1 MCRVMET
8 AAVPTSLA
16 DLRARLPELTHR
28 DQLRLSRRADN
39 AAALRDSAARER
51 AFGRLSG
58 ELDEAAAV
66 VEKRRESVPVISY
79 PPELPVSQK
88 KDEIAAA
95 IRDHQVV
102 IVAGETG
109 SGKTTQ
115 LPKICLELGRGVTGQ
130 IGHTQPR
137 RIAARTVAAR
147 IAQELDTELGTTVG
161 YKVRFNDNSSDETL
175 VKLMTDGILLTEMR
189 RDRRLLRY
197 DTLII
202 DEAHERSL
210 NIDFI
215 LGYLKRLLPSRP
227 DLKVI
232 ITSATIDPQRF
243 SKHFEEAG
251 SGDMPT
257 GGHTGPASPGLRP
270 GERPVSRR
278 STTAGARSAAGGSG
292 GSLPRASTASPGLRP
307 GERPVSRRSTAAGRE
322 AQRGDPGGSP
332 PGPALGLRGVV
343 PPGQRSAPVVEVSG
357 RTYPVEVRYR
367 PIADPDR
374 SDEEPRDQAQA
385 ICDAVDELCAAGPG
399 GILVFLSGEREIR
412 DTADALKDRMGPPD
426 RPGGLEVLPLYAR
439 LPVAEQYR
447 VFQPHRGRRVVLA
460 TNVAETSL
468 TVPGIKYVVD
478 PGTARISR
486 YSYRTK
492 VQRLPIEPISQ
503 ASANQRK
510 GRCGRTS
517 DGICIRLYSE
527 EDFSSRPEFTDPEIL
542 RTNLASVIL
551 RMAALDLGE
560 MADFPFVDPPEKR
573 NVADGVRLLE
583 ELGAFASVP
592 AGRGTAPAG
601 RPGNEHG
608 PANERPANERRG
620 GGRRLSDVGRK
631 LAELPV
637 DPRIGRMIIEA
648 ARNGCARE
656 VLIIASALSIQD
668 PRERPADAREAAD
681 AMHARFAEPGSDFL
695 AFLHLWDYLRTQQRE
710 LSSSAFR
717 RMCRREYL
725 HYLRVRE
732 WQDLHGQL
740 RQAAADLGIT
750 LGTGRGDQPPA
761 GEQSQERK
769 LIPAGLAQQ
778 IHISLLSGLL
788 SHIGMR
794 DTDQKTR
801 GKRRPL
807 SEFAGARGARFA
819 IFPDSSLARK
829 PPPWVIVTELVET
842 SRLWGRTAA
851 RIEPEWAEPLAAHLV
866 RHSYSEPHWDAGR
879 GAAMALEKVTLYG
892 LPIVT
897 ARKVGYARA
906 DPAAARDLFIRH
918 ALVEGDWHT
927 RHRFFHHNREL
938 LADAEELERRTRRR
952 GIVVDDQVLYDFYDQ
967 RIPAQVTS
975 ARHFD
980 SWWKKARAAT
990 PDLLTFTA
998 GQLTGPGASGVRPSD
1013 YPDEWGPFPLSYEFA
1028 PGDPRDGVTVDV
1040 PLATLNQVRGER
1052 FAWQVP
1058 GLREELVTELIRSLP
1073 KQLRVNFVPAPD
1085 VARSVLARLDPADGD
1100 LLDVLGAELT
1110 RLRGVPVPRD
1120 AFDPGKLPAYLRVT
1134 YRVLDGGR
1142 VLAEGKDLDVLRRRL
1157 RPQMQAT
1164 LAEAAGD
1171 LTRSGLRGWD
1181 IGTLPREFSNGCV
1194 RAYPALADA
1203 GDAVDVRL
1211 FDTGAEAARSMV
1223 RGTRR
1228 LLLLQ
1233 VPSGARST
1241 ASNLPVQDKLAL
1253 SRSPY
1258 PGAAALLDDCAA
1270 AAADEIIARAG
1281 GPARDEHGFARL
1293 AEAARSELS
1302 TLTAQVI
1309 TGVARVLA
1317 EAHEVEVVLARAAA
1331 HADEPAFADIRTQ
1344 FASLI
1349 HPGFTGDTGA
1359 RRLADLT
1366 RYLRAIRQRVDK
1378 MGADPVRDGER
1389 MAAVHRVAGAY
1400 AETVRALPPA
1410 RRDGQDVQAIRWMI
1424 EELRVSL
1431 FAQTLGTPAPVSEK
1445 RIRTAL
1451 ARLSDR

>member
-1 MCRVMET
+1 MT
-8 AAVPTSLA
+8 TSLA

-28 DQLRLSRRADN
+28 DQLRLGRRADQ

-51 AFGRLSG
+51 AFSQLLA
-58 ELDEAAAV
+58 ELDAAAAA
-66 VEKRRESVPVISY
+66 VEKRRQSVPVISY
-79 PPELPVSQK
+79 PPELPISQK
-88 KDEIAAA
+88 RDEIAAA

-115 LPKICLELGRGVTGQ
+115 LPKICLELGRGITGQ

-147 IAQELDTELGTTVG
+147 IAEELGTELGSTVG
-161 YKVRFNDNSSDETL
+161 YKVRFNDNSSNETL
-175 VKLMTDGILLTEMR
+175 VKLMTDGILLTEMQ

-243 SKHFEEAG
+243 SEAF
-251 SGDMPT
+251 DK
-257 GGHTGPASPGLRP
+257 
-270 GERPVSRR
+270 
-278 STTAGARSAAGGSG
+278 
-292 GSLPRASTASPGLRP
+292 
-307 GERPVSRRSTAAGRE
+307 
-322 AQRGDPGGSP
+322 
-332 PGPALGLRGVV
+332 
-343 PPGQRSAPVVEVSG
+343 APVVEVSG

-367 PIADPDR
+367 PIAEADG

-385 ICDAVDELCAAGPG
+385 IGDAVDELSAAGPG
-399 GILVFLSGEREIR
+399 DVLVFLSGEREIR
-412 DTADALKDRMGPPD
+412 DTADALRDRKGPAD

-468 TVPGIKYVVD
+468 TVPGITYVVD

-527 EDFSSRPEFTDPEIL
+527 EDFASRPEFTDPEIL

-551 RMAALDLGE
+551 RMAALDLGD
-560 MADFPFVDPPEKR
+560 MADFPFVDPPEER

-583 ELGAFASVP
+583 ELGAFTPAP
-592 AGRGTAPAG
+592 AGRGTGPAD
-601 RPGNEHG
+601 RPGNERAG
-608 PANERPANERRG
+608 SG
-620 GGRRLSDVGRK
+620 GRLSDVGRK

-648 ARNGCARE
+648 ARNGCVRE
-656 VLIIASALSIQD
+656 VLIIAAALSIQD
-668 PRERPADAREAAD
+668 VRERPADARDAAD

-695 AFLHLWDYLRTQQRE
+695 ALLHLWDYLRTQQRE

-732 WQDLHGQL
+732 WQDLYGQL

-750 LGTGRGDQPPA
+750 LGTGRGDRPGRGAAENGPASRGPEEDQESQPGQP
-761 GEQSQERK
+761 GQDRK
-769 LIPAGLAQQ
+769 PIPAALAQQ

-788 SHIGMR
+788 SHVGMR
-794 DTDQKTR
+794 EADQKAR

-807 SEFAGARGARFA
+807 TEFAGARGARFA

-866 RHSYSEPHWDAGR
+866 RHSYSEPHWDARR

-897 ARKVGYARA
+897 ARKVGYARV

-918 ALVEGDWHT
+918 ALVEGDWQT
-927 RHRFFHHNREL
+927 RHRFFHHNRQL
-938 LADAEELERRTRRR
+938 IADAEELERRARRR
-952 GIVVDDQVLYDFYDQ
+952 GIVVDEQVLYDFYDQ

-980 SWWKKARAAT
+980 TWWKKARAAT
-990 PDLLTFTA
+990 PDLLTFSPA
-998 GQLTGPGASGVRPSD
+998 QVTGPGASGVQPSD
-1013 YPDEWGPFPLSYEFA
+1013 YPDQWGPFPLSYEFA
-1028 PGDPRDGVTVDV
+1028 PGDERDGVTVDV
-1040 PLATLNQVRGER
+1040 PLATLNQVRGET
-1052 FAWQVP
+1052 FGWQVP

-1085 VARSVLARLDPADGD
+1085 VARSVLAGLDPADGD
-1100 LLDVLGAELT
+1100 LLDVLGAALT

-1120 AFDPGKLPAYLRVT
+1120 AFDPGRLPAYLRVS

-1142 VLAEGKDLDVLRRRL
+1142 VLAEGRDLDALRRQL
-1157 RPQMQAT
+1157 RPQLQAT
-1164 LAEAAGD
+1164 LAEAARG
-1171 LTRSGLRGWD
+1171 LTRSGLRSWD
-1181 IGTLPREFSNGCV
+1181 IGSLPREFSNGRV

-1211 FDTGAEAARSMV
+1211 FDTAAEAARSMR

-1228 LLLLQ
+1228 LLLIQ

-1241 ASNLPVQDKLAL
+1241 ASNLPVPDKLAL

-1258 PGAAALLDDCAA
+1258 AGAAALIDDCAA

-1281 GPARDEHGFARL
+1281 GPAWDEAGFMRL
-1293 AEAARSELS
+1293 AEAARAGLS
-1302 TLTAQVI
+1302 AACAQVI
-1309 TGVARVLA
+1309 TGAARVLA
-1317 EAHEVEVVLARAAA
+1317 QAHEVEVMLASAAA
-1331 HADEPAFADIRTQ
+1331 HAGEPAFADIRAQ
-1344 FASLI
+1344 FDSLI
-1349 HPGFTGDTGA
+1349 YPGFISDTGA
-1359 RRLADLT
+1359 RRLADLA
-1366 RYLRAIRQRVDK
+1366 RYLRAIRQRLDK
-1378 MGADPVRDGER
+1378 MGGDLVRDGER
-1389 MAAVHRVAGAY
+1389 MATVHRVLGAY

-1410 RRDGQDVQAIRWMI
+1410 RRDAPDVQAIRWMI

-1445 RIRTAL
+1445 RILTAL
-1451 ARLSDR
+1451 ERVR

>member
-1 MCRVMET
+1 MT
-8 AAVPTSLA
+8 TSLA
-16 DLRARLPELTHR
+16 ELRARLPELTQR
-28 DQLRLSRRADN
+28 DQLRLSRRADR
-39 AAALRDSAARER
+39 AAALGDGAARER
-51 AFGRLSG
+51 AFGQILA
-58 ELDEAAAV
+58 ELDRAAARV
-66 VEKRRESVPVISY
+66 TARRQSVPVICY
-79 PPELPVSQK
+79 PPELPISQK

-95 IRDHQVV
+95 IRDHRVV

-147 IAQELDTELGTTVG
+147 IAEELGTELGTTVG
-161 YKVRFNDNSSDETL
+161 YKVRFNDNSSDQTL
-175 VKLMTDGILLTEMR
+175 VKLMTDGILLTEMQ

-227 DLKVI
+227 DLRVI

-243 SKHFEEAG
+243 SEAFAEIRT
-251 SGDMPT
+251 GDR
-257 GGHTGPASPGLRP
+257 TGP
-270 GERPVSRR
+270 
-278 STTAGARSAAGGSG
+278 
-292 GSLPRASTASPGLRP
+292 ASPGLRP

-322 AQRGDPGGSP
+322 AQREDTRGSP
-332 PGPALGLRGVV
+332 PGPALGSQGVV
-343 PPGQRSAPVVEVSG
+343 PPGQRSAPVIEVSG

-385 ICDAVDELCAAGPG
+385 ICDAVGELSAAGPG
-399 GILVFLSGEREIR
+399 DILVFLSGEREIR
-412 DTADALKDRMGPPD
+412 DTADALRDRVGPPD
-426 RPGGLEVLPLYAR
+426 RPGALEVLPLYAR

-468 TVPGIKYVVD
+468 TVPGIRYVID

-527 EDFSSRPEFTDPEIL
+527 EDFGSRPEFTDPEIL

-560 MADFPFVDPPEKR
+560 MADFPFVDPPEER

-583 ELGAFASVP
+583 ELGAFAP
-592 AGRGTAPAG
+592 APAG
-601 RPGNEHG
+601 HG
-608 PANERPANERRG
+608 TARAARTGNERRAG

-648 ARNGCARE
+648 GHNGCVRE

-668 PRERPADAREAAD
+668 PRERPAESREAAD
-681 AMHARFAEPGSDFL
+681 AVHARFAEPGSDFL
-695 AFLHLWDYLRTQQRE
+695 AFLRLWEYLRRQQRQ

-732 WQDLHGQL
+732 WQDLYGQL
-740 RQAAADLGIT
+740 RQVATDLGIA
-750 LGTGRGDQPPA
+750 LGAGRGDQPGHHPA
-761 GEQSQERK
+761 ESGRGRREDPPDPGGPEDREP
-769 LIPAGLAQQ
+769 IPAGLAQQ

-794 DTDQKTR
+794 DADQKTR

-807 SEFAGARGARFA
+807 AEFAGARGARFA

-866 RHSYSEPHWDAGR
+866 RYSYSEPHWDAPR

-897 ARKVGYARA
+897 ARNVGYGRV

-918 ALVEGDWHT
+918 ALVEGDWQT
-927 RHRFFHHNREL
+927 RHHFFHHNREL
-938 LADAEELERRTRRR
+938 LTDAEELERRARRR
-952 GIVVDDQVLYDFYDQ
+952 GIVVDDQALYDFYDQ
-967 RIPAQVTS
+967 RIPAHVTS

-980 SWWKKARAAT
+980 TWWKKARAAT
-990 PDLLTFTA
+990 PDLLAFSP
-998 GQLTGPGASGVRPSD
+998 GQVAGPGASEVRPSD
-1013 YPDEWGPFPLSYEFA
+1013 YPDQWGPFPLSYEFA
-1028 PGDPRDGVTVDV
+1028 PGDQRDGVTVDV
-1040 PLATLNQVRGER
+1040 PLAALNQVQGET

-1100 LLDVLGAELT
+1100 LLDVLGAGLT

-1120 AFDPGKLPAYLRVT
+1120 AFDPGKLPAHLRVT

-1142 VLAEGKDLDVLRRRL
+1142 VLAEGKDLDGLRRQL
-1157 RPQMQAT
+1157 RPQLQAT
-1164 LAEAAGD
+1164 LAQAARG

-1181 IGTLPREFSNGCV
+1181 IGSLPREFSDGHV

-1211 FDTGAEAARSMV
+1211 FGTEAEAARSMCL
-1223 RGTRR
+1223 GTRR
-1228 LLLLQ
+1228 LLLVQ
-1233 VPSGARST
+1233 VPSGARSI
-1241 ASNLPVQDKLAL
+1241 AADLLVQDKLAM

-1258 PGAAALLDDCAA
+1258 AGAAALLDDCAA

-1281 GPARDEHGFARL
+1281 GPAWDEQGFARL
-1293 AEAARSELS
+1293 VEAARSGLS
-1302 TLTAQVI
+1302 ALTAQVV
-1309 TGVARVLA
+1309 TGVAGVLA
-1317 EAHEVEVVLARAAA
+1317 EAHEVEVLLARAAA
-1331 HADEPAFADIRTQ
+1331 HADEPAFTDLRAQ
-1344 FASLI
+1344 FSALI
-1349 HPGFTGDTGA
+1349 HPGFVSGTGV

-1366 RYLRAIRQRVDK
+1366 RYLRAIRQRLDK

-1389 MAAVHRVAGAY
+1389 MATAHRVTGAY
-1400 AETVRALPPA
+1400 DDAVRALPPA
-1410 RRDGQDVQAIRWMI
+1410 RRGGQDVQAVRWMI

-1445 RIRTAL
+1445 RILTAL
-1451 ARLSDR
+1451 SRLRDR